1 MLRSMLKVTLQIK
14 SPKGATLIMSHPVIV
29 GAGPL
34 GLMAALALGNHFD
47 KVTLIGPDA
56 PKDGRTTAILNE
68 GVDFLGSL
76 GVWEKLENKTA
87 PLKVMRIVDG
97 TKRLIRAPEARF
109 DSSELN
115 ADCFGHN
122 VKNQD
127 LLKALNE
134 TIKSHSNIKRL
145 KIPAI
150 SVEFD
155 NEAKASI
162 TLANDTVLNTDLL
175 VATDGR
181 NSMVRSAAGIQTTQ
195 WSYPQIAMVM
205 NLSHTRDHDFISTE
219 FHTESGPFTLVPL
232 PDNNS
237 SLVWVEK
244 PDEAQKILDLP
255 LTELANRISEKSHY
269 LLGDVTIKTKPMAYP
284 LSGLTAEEFG
294 KGSVV
299 LVGESAHVFPPI
311 GAQGMNLGIRDIKAL
326 SECLTQQSSG
336 HNSTETSLSDQYSK
350 ARRTDITV
358 RTKAVDTLNR
368 SLLTDMLP
376 VHLGRGIGLYA
387 LNSFP
392 FFRKFVMKRGLSAE

>member
-1 MLRSMLKVTLQIK
+1 
-14 SPKGATLIMSHPVIV
+14 MSHPIIV

-34 GLMAALALGNHFD
+34 GLMAALSLGNHYE
-47 KVTLIGPDA
+47 KITLIGPDA

-68 GVDFLGSL
+68 GVDFLNSL
-76 GVWEKLENKTA
+76 GVWEKLNNQTA

-122 VKNQD
+122 IRNQD

-134 TIKSHSNIKRL
+134 TIKKHSNIKRI
-145 KIPAI
+145 KMPAL
-150 SVEFD
+150 SVKFD
-155 NEAKASI
+155 NEEKASI
-162 TLANDTVLNTDLL
+162 TLEDDTVLNTGLL

-205 NLSHTRDHDFISTE
+205 DLSHTRDHDFISTE

-232 PDNNS
+232 PGKNS

-255 LTELANRISEKSHY
+255 PVELARRISDKSHY
-269 LLGDVTIKTKPMAYP
+269 LLGDVTIKAKPMAYP
-284 LSGLTAEEFG
+284 LSGLTADEFG
-294 KGSVV
+294 KGPVV
-299 LVGESAHVFPPI
+299 LIGESAHVFPPI

-326 SECLTQQSSG
+326 SDCLTQQSSN
-336 HNSTETSLSDQYSK
+336 HNSAPSSLSDQYSK
-350 ARRTDITV
+350 ARKTDVTI

-368 SLLTDMLP
+368 SLLTEILP

-387 LNSFP
+387 INSLP
-392 FFRKFVMKRGLSAE
+392 FLRKFVMKRGLSAE

>member
-1 MLRSMLKVTLQIK
+1 
-14 SPKGATLIMSHPVIV
+14 MSHPIIV

-34 GLMAALALGNHFD
+34 GLMAALSLGNHYE
-47 KVTLIGPDA
+47 KITLIGPDA

-68 GVDFLGSL
+68 GVDFLNSL
-76 GVWEKLENKTA
+76 GVWEKLNNKTA

-122 VKNQD
+122 IRNQD
-127 LLKALNE
+127 LLIALNE
-134 TIKSHSNIKRL
+134 TIKKHSNIKRI
-145 KIPAI
+145 KMPAL
-150 SVEFD
+150 SVKFD
-155 NEAKASI
+155 NEEKASI
-162 TLANDTVLNTDLL
+162 TLEDDTVLNTGLL

-205 NLSHTRDHDFISTE
+205 DLSHTRDHDFISTE

-232 PDNNS
+232 PGKNS

-255 LTELANRISEKSHY
+255 LVELAQRISEKSHY
-269 LLGDVTIKTKPMAYP
+269 LLGDVTIKAKPMAYP
-284 LSGLTAEEFG
+284 LSGLTADEFG
-294 KGSVV
+294 KGPVV
-299 LVGESAHVFPPI
+299 LIGESAHVFPPI

-326 SECLTQQSSG
+326 SDCLTQQSSN
-336 HNSTETSLSDQYSK
+336 HNSAPSSLSDQYSK
-350 ARRTDITV
+350 ARKTDVTI

-368 SLLTDMLP
+368 SLLTEILP

-387 LNSFP
+387 INSLP
-392 FFRKFVMKRGLSAE
+392 FLRKFVMKRGLSAE

>member
-1 MLRSMLKVTLQIK
+1 
-14 SPKGATLIMSHPVIV
+14 MSHPIIV

-34 GLMAALALGNHFD
+34 GLMAALSLGNHYE
-47 KVTLIGPDA
+47 KITLIGPDA

-68 GVDFLGSL
+68 GVDFLNSL
-76 GVWEKLENKTA
+76 GVWEKLNNKTA

-122 VKNQD
+122 IRNQD
-127 LLKALNE
+127 LLIALNE
-134 TIKSHSNIKRL
+134 TIKKHSNIKRI
-145 KIPAI
+145 KMPAL
-150 SVEFD
+150 SVKFD
-155 NEAKASI
+155 NEEKASI
-162 TLANDTVLNTDLL
+162 TLEDDTVLNTGLL

-205 NLSHTRDHDFISTE
+205 DLLHTRDHDFISTE

-232 PDNNS
+232 PGKNS

-255 LTELANRISEKSHY
+255 LVELAQRISEKSHY
-269 LLGDVTIKTKPMAYP
+269 LLGDVTIKAKPMAYP
-284 LSGLTAEEFG
+284 LSGLTADEFG
-294 KGSVV
+294 KGPVV
-299 LVGESAHVFPPI
+299 LIGESAHVFPPI

-326 SECLTQQSSG
+326 SDCLTQQSSN
-336 HNSTETSLSDQYSK
+336 HNSAPSSLSDQYSK
-350 ARRTDITV
+350 ARKTDVTI

-368 SLLTDMLP
+368 SLLTEILP

-387 LNSFP
+387 INSLP
-392 FFRKFVMKRGLSAE
+392 FLRKFVMKRGLSAE